1 MKTLVFTCG
10 DINGI
15 GPEIS
20 IKAINKLFNPAKRK
34 IIFICP
40 ASVFEK
46 NISFIKPTFPF
57 EIISRERIDTLS
69 ANVVSI
75 LDLSKTKLDFG
86 RPTKYSGMTAS
97 KVIELSHRLVCQISN
112 SAIVTAPISKRAFE
126 MAGVKYQGQTEY
138 FASLS
143 KSEKFMMVFLS
154 RKMIC
159 GLATIH
165 IPLKEVSSSLS
176 IDLLQEKI
184 EIFSQ
189 SLQNDLGKFNPS
201 IAVLGL
207 NPHSGEEGRIGSEE
221 IDVIKPAIIKT
232 KKLNAVGPFVPDAF
246 FGTKQFREFDG
257 TIGLYHDQVLIPFKM
272 LNFERGVNFTAGLDI
287 IRTSPDHGTAYDI
300 AGLGVAN
307 PASMIEAAIWA
318 EKIISNR
325 IKANA
330 R

>member
-20 IKAINKLFNPAKRK
+20 VKAINKLFNPAKRK

-57 EIISRERIDTLS
+57 EIISRERTKTLS
-69 ANVVSI
+69 ASVVSI
-75 LDLSKTKLDFG
+75 LDSGKTKLDFG
-86 RPTKYSGMTAS
+86 RATKYSGYTAS
-97 KVIELSHRLVCQISN
+97 EAIEVSHSLVSQISN

-126 MAGVKYQGQTEY
+126 LAGIKYPGQTEY

-143 KSEKFMMVFLS
+143 KLEKFMMVFLS

-165 IPLKEVSSSLS
+165 IPIKEVSQSLS
-176 IDLLQEKI
+176 INILQEKI

-189 SLQNDLGKFNPS
+189 SLQNDLGKNNPS

-207 NPHSGEEGRIGSEE
+207 NPHSGEEGRIGKEE
-221 IDVIKPAIIKT
+221 IDIIKPALGKCRKSNVI
-232 KKLNAVGPFVPDAF
+232 GPFVPDAF
-246 FGTKQFREFDG
+246 FGTKQYREFDG
-257 TIGLYHDQVLIPFKM
+257 IIGMYHDQVLIPFKM

-307 PASMIEAAIWA
+307 PASMIEAATWA

-325 IKANA
+325 IKTNA